1 LPIRNRHALGG
12 AAGIALLALAFG
24 WRWLGAPV
32 GRPSAGGESQT
43 AAQALAAP
51 LSAPLTAPLAA
62 MPGPAAVEAPS
73 APAESVPPADEGEES
88 APGAGLAPEAA
99 AALEAAVRAAVAA
112 AEAGRLIAPP
122 EDSALFWYQRALE
135 IDPRDRGARDGL
147 HAVVTRAVEVGH
159 AMVDRGEL
167 GEADALLALLAS
179 VPVGRKA
186 IDGLRARREA
196 QPRVAELLRQG
207 AQRLAAGQRF
217 EPQGESALDSY
228 RAALSL
234 DERNVVAR
242 QGLAEIE
249 SAVLERALAAA
260 SEDRFEDADR
270 LLGLAATVLPGTPSQ
285 LATRV
290 RVLELKRRRVD
301 GLIEAAGAALDAR
314 NAGAAEGLIARAL
327 ALLPDDPRIAALQG
341 RLADARTYDNQRP
354 GDVIVDPFMD
364 REGSAPELVVIP
376 VGEFDMGSPE
386 GERGRRDHEGPQ
398 HRVRIGKAFALART
412 ETTVADFRR
421 FVRASGYVTDA
432 ERSGNSSVYDE
443 KSGRIVTR
451 AGVDWRRDYL
461 GEEARADHPVL
472 HVSFNDAQAYVAWL
486 SERTGRAYRLPSE
499 AEFEYALRAGTTTRF
514 WWGNGNPLRVVGNFT
529 GDGDRSRTGRA
540 WTRAFPRYSDGHF
553 GPAPVASFPANGF
566 GVFDMNGNVSEWVE
580 DCWHDSY
587 LRAPDDGSAWVNR
600 GCARRVVRGGSW
612 GSATEQFRS
621 AYRTPSPPD
630 VRSARIGFRV
640 ARDL

>member
-1 LPIRNRHALGG
+1 MPIRNRHAIGG
-12 AAGIALLALAFG
+12 AAGLALLALAFG
-24 WRWLGAPV
+24 WRWFGAPV
-32 GRPSAGGESQT
+32 SLPSDEGEGE
-43 AAQALAAP
+43 AAAL
-51 LSAPLTAPLAA
+51 PLTAPLAA
-62 MPGPAAVEAPS
+62 TPAPTAVDAPPEAEEP
-73 APAESVPPADEGEES
+73 APPTAEGEES

-99 AALEAAVRAAVAA
+99 AELEAAVRAAVAA
-112 AEAGRLIAPP
+112 AEAGRLVAPP
-122 EDSALFWYQRALE
+122 EDSALSWYGRALE

-147 HAVVTRAVEVGH
+147 AAVVARAVEGGH
-159 AMVDRGEL
+159 ALLDRGEL

-179 VPVGRKA
+179 APLGREA

-217 EPQGESALDSY
+217 EPEGESALDSY
-228 RAALSL
+228 RAALAL
-234 DERNVVAR
+234 DERNVVAK

-260 SEDRFEDADR
+260 SEDRFDDADR
-270 LLGLAATVLPGTPSQ
+270 LLGLAATVLAGTPSQ
-285 LATRV
+285 LATRS
-290 RVLELKRRRVD
+290 RVLELKRSRAD

-327 ALLPDDPRIAALQG
+327 ALLPDDPRIAALQD
-341 RLADARTYDNQRP
+341 RLADARTYANQRP
-354 GDVIVDPFMD
+354 GDVIADPFVD
-364 REGSAPELVVIP
+364 REGSAPQLVVIP
-376 VGEFDMGSPE
+376 VGDFDMGSPQ
-386 GERGRRDHEGPQ
+386 GERGRREHEGPQ
-398 HRVRIGKAFALART
+398 HRVRIARAFALART

-432 ERSGNSSVYDE
+432 ERAGNSSVYDE
-443 KSGRIVTR
+443 KSGRIATR

-461 GEEARADHPVL
+461 GEEARADDPVL
-472 HVSFNDAQAYVAWL
+472 HVSFNDAQAYAAWL

-514 WWGNGNPLRVVGNFT
+514 WWGNGNPLRVVGNYT

-553 GPAPVASFPANGF
+553 GPAPAATYPANAF

-612 GSATEQFRS
+612 GSASEQFRS